1 VRPRRGR
8 GGFLSL
14 VFAAW
19 FVAGALTG
27 WWLRGGPPRSLPSG
41 AIRATDAVLQAA
53 SPHAVVSEAAPP
65 TEVIGEPTDSA
76 AIPRPADAIDELASR
91 RLRPPIDD
99 TKFEK
104 LKGMFAETRGSDRL
118 HEAIDILAPKGTP
131 VHAVEAG
138 TIAKLFY
145 SRAGGITVYE
155 FDPDQRF
162 CYYYAHLDRWAPGLY
177 EGMEVQAG
185 DLLGYVGNTGN
196 AKSTPSH
203 LHFGVNQSDEMINPY
218 PLLKAALPVQ
228 HARLHVELS
237 GGVGTR

>member
-1 VRPRRGR
+1 MRPRRGR

-131 VHAVEAG
+131 VHAVEGG

-162 CYYYAHLDRWAPGLY
+162 CYYYAHLDRYATGL
-177 EGMEVQAG
+177 ETGQRVSQG
-185 DLLGYVGNTGN
+185 DIIGYVGTSGN
-196 AKSTPSH
+196 APANTPH
-203 LHFGVNQSDEMINPY
+203 LHFAIFALDANHHWWQGRALDPY
-218 PLLKAALPVQ
+218 LVFERSKQ
-228 HARLHVELS
+228 
-237 GGVGTR
+237 